1 MRAAINN
8 FIMQKKYIL
17 PHLVVS
23 ALMLLPLAGC
33 KGHSDEPTDGH
44 RSAIQLQVTP
54 RTLATGARAIT
65 DGQDPEVSGYDL
77 EDKIFDGQLFIGE
90 DFGLTASRSFTPKGD
105 NTWSAKFEEEL
116 DNPTDPHR
124 IAAVLNSYR
133 LGLRGSDYT
142 SESTVSLTDIDRMI
156 GESFL
161 MSSTFDKEDNFYTL
175 SEDKCTD
182 VPLDVERVVS
192 KVQLRRAKEMTGKEM
207 QDTYGFLQPGQMTW
221 TIAGSAKSAYL
232 FTDHAGSLHLGDD
245 GLYKDLKTVS
255 AEGKGKGDYD
265 LMKQSDYA
273 ANVGEYKADT
283 EVGVKNFKAR
293 SISTFESGKVE
304 GNDGGRST
312 KDGIYFLEHA
322 LNETKAGT
330 AYDKTVTYQDVTYV
344 KIYTG
349 LTPTKGFQI
358 DNNKVIF
365 SHHKVFKTKDEA
377 LDVFAES
384 QPATT
389 SPELLDHQLLKDIV
403 DASEPTADRWYWV
416 DVTDTNWFKDLSEE
430 DKKNQTIKE
439 GKDYYTTDGKAS
451 TRSFLLVHDQPT
463 TFYYGIDDHTIYDTL
478 LAARAGG
485 NSKIRKYEGGKM
497 VYLSPLNE
505 QRTTE
510 KGPVFNCDT
519 RRNNIYDLILN
530 SITGLG
536 LNYDPVDPDDPNI
549 PEPGDNPWEPKP
561 NIPPINGRE
570 NVIRITATPLQWN
583 TMDHTL
589 ELM

>member
-33 KGHSDEPTDGH
+33 KGHSDEPTDGY

-65 DGQDPEVSGYDL
+65 DGQDPEVSGIDP
-77 EDKIFDGQLFIGE
+77 EDKIIDGQLFIGE
-90 DFGLTASRSFTPKGD
+90 DFGLTASRSFTPDPKDG
-105 NTWSAKFEEEL
+105 NKWSAKFEEKL
-116 DNPTDPHR
+116 DNPTSLHR
-124 IAAVLNSYR
+124 IAAVINSSR

-161 MSSTFDKEDNFYTL
+161 MSSTFDKEKDNFYKL
-175 SEDKCTD
+175 SKDECTD
-182 VPLDVERVVS
+182 VTLDVERVVS
-192 KVQLRRAKEMTGKEM
+192 KVQLRRAKEMTGEEMKE
-207 QDTYGFLQPGQMTW
+207 TYGLLQPDEMTW

-255 AEGKGKGDYD
+255 AEGKGKGGYD
-265 LMKQSDYA
+265 LMKLSDK
-273 ANVGEYKADT
+273 GLS
-283 EVGVKNFKAR
+283 KNFDAR
-293 SISTFESGKVE
+293 PVSLFESGKVE
-304 GNDGGRST
+304 NNDHGRST
-312 KDGIYFLEHA
+312 KDRIYFLEHA
-322 LNETKAGT
+322 LNETKAAT
-330 AYDKTVTYQDVTYV
+330 PYDKSVTYKDVTYV

-358 DNNKVIF
+358 DNDKVTF
-365 SHHKVFKTKDEA
+365 SRHKVYPTKESA
-377 LDVFAES
+377 IKGFAVS
-384 QPATT
+384 DPATS
-389 SPELLDHQLLKDIV
+389 SPELLDHQLLKDID
-403 DASEPTADRWYWV
+403 DAAEPTADRWYWV
-416 DVTDTNWFKDLSEE
+416 DVTDTKWFKGLTPEE
-430 DKKNQTIKE
+430 KAKLKE

-451 TRSFLLVHDQPT
+451 TRSFLLVHDQST

-485 NSKIRKYEGGKM
+485 NSKIRKYKGGRM

-505 QRTTE
+505 QRTAE
-510 KGPVFNCDT
+510 GGPVFNCDT

-549 PEPGDNPWEPKP
+549 PEPGDNPWEPEP

>member
-1 MRAAINN
+1 
-8 FIMQKKYIL
+8 MQKKYIL

-33 KGHSDEPTDGH
+33 KGHSDEPTDGY

-65 DGQDPEVSGYDL
+65 DGQDPEVSGIDP
-77 EDKIFDGQLFIGE
+77 EDKIIDGQLFIGE
-90 DFGLTASRSFTPKGD
+90 DFGLTASRNFTPDPKDG
-105 NTWSAKFEEEL
+105 NKWSAKFEEKL
-116 DNPTDPHR
+116 DNPTSLHR
-124 IAAVLNSYR
+124 IAAVLNSSR

-142 SESTVSLTDIDRMI
+142 SESTVSLADIDRMI
-156 GESFL
+156 GKSFL
-161 MSSTFDKEDNFYTL
+161 MSSTFDNKDNNFYRL
-175 SEDKCTD
+175 SEDDCTD

-192 KVQLRRAKEMTGKEM
+192 KVQFRRAKEMTGKEM
-207 QDTYGFLQPGQMTW
+207 EETYGLLDPDKMTW

-255 AEGKGKGDYD
+255 AEGKGKGGYD
-265 LMKQSDYA
+265 LMKLSDK
-273 ANVGEYKADT
+273 GLSKSFD
-283 EVGVKNFKAR
+283 AR
-293 SISTFESGKVE
+293 PVSLFESGKVKN
-304 GNDGGRST
+304 NDGGLST

-322 LNETKAGT
+322 LNETEAGT
-330 AYDKTVTYQDVTYV
+330 PYDKSVTYQDVTYV

-349 LTPTKGFQI
+349 LTSIKGFRI
-358 DNNKVIF
+358 DNNKVNF
-365 SHHKVFKTKDEA
+365 SRHKVFKTKDEA
-377 LDVFAES
+377 LDGFAKS
-384 QPATT
+384 HPATT
-389 SPELLDHQLLKDIV
+389 SPELLDQQLLKDI

-416 DVTDTNWFKDLSEE
+416 DVTDTKWFKGLSEE

-439 GKDYYTTDGKAS
+439 GKDYYTTVGKAS
-451 TRSFLLVHDQPT
+451 TRSFLLVHDQAT

-485 NSKIRKYEGGKM
+485 NSKIRKYEGGRM

-505 QRTTE
+505 QRTAE
-510 KGPVFNCDT
+510 GGPVFNCDT

-549 PEPGDNPWEPKP
+549 PEPGDNPWEPEP

>member
-1 MRAAINN
+1 
-8 FIMQKKYIL
+8 
-17 PHLVVS
+17 
-23 ALMLLPLAGC
+23 MLLPLAGC
-33 KGHSDEPTDGH
+33 KGHSDEPTDGY

-65 DGQDPEVSGYDL
+65 DGQDPEVPGIAP
-77 EDKIFDGQLFIGE
+77 EDEIIDGQLFIGE
-90 DFGLTASRSFTPKGD
+90 DFGLTASRSFTRKGD
-105 NTWSAKFEEEL
+105 NKWSAKFEEKLE
-116 DNPTDPHR
+116 DPTSSHR
-124 IAAVLNSYR
+124 IAAVINSSR

-142 SESTVSLTDIDRMI
+142 SESTVSLADIDRMI
-156 GESFL
+156 GKSFL
-161 MSSTFDKEDNFYTL
+161 MSSTFDNKDNNFYTL
-175 SEDKCTD
+175 DEDKCTD
-182 VPLDVERVVS
+182 VTLDVERVVS
-192 KVQLRRAKEMTGKEM
+192 KVQLHRAKEMTGEEMKE
-207 QDTYGFLQPGQMTW
+207 TYGLLQPDKMTW

-232 FTDHAGSLHLGDD
+232 FTDHAGSLHLGND
-245 GLYKDLKTVS
+245 GLYEGLKTVS
-255 AEGKGKGDYD
+255 AEGKVKGGYD
-265 LMKQSDYA
+265 LMKLSEKE
-273 ANVGEYKADT
+273 GHSE
-283 EVGVKNFKAR
+283 NFKAR

-304 GNDGGRST
+304 NNDHGLST

-322 LNETKAGT
+322 LNETNKTKAGT
-330 AYDKTVTYQDVTYV
+330 PYDKSVTYQDVTYV

-349 LTPTKGFQI
+349 LTHIKGFRIDNDKVTFSRHKVYPTKESAIKGFAVS
-358 DNNKVIF
+358 D
-365 SHHKVFKTKDEA
+365 
-377 LDVFAES
+377 
-384 QPATT
+384 PATT
-389 SPELLDHQLLKDIV
+389 SPELLDQQLLKDIEE
-403 DASEPTADRWYWV
+403 DAADRWYWV
-416 DVTDTNWFKDLSEE
+416 DVTDTKWFKDLSEE

-439 GKDYYTTDGKAS
+439 DKDYYTTDSEAA
-451 TRSFLLVHDQPT
+451 TRHFLLVHDQPT

-505 QRTTE
+505 QRTAE
-510 KGPVFNCDT
+510 GGPVFNCDT

-549 PEPGDNPWEPKP
+549 PEPGDNPWEPDP
-561 NIPPINGRE
+561 NIPPINGRD

>member
-1 MRAAINN
+1 
-8 FIMQKKYIL
+8 MQKKKYIL

-65 DGQDPEVSGYDL
+65 DAQDIDVPGIDP
-77 EDKIFDGQLFIGE
+77 EDKIRDGQLFIGE
-90 DFGLTASRSFTPKGD
+90 DFGLTASRSFNPKGG
-105 NTWSAKFEEEL
+105 NKWSAKFEEEL
-116 DNPTDPHR
+116 DNPNSRHR
-124 IAAVLNSYR
+124 IAAVINSSR

-156 GESFL
+156 GKSFL
-161 MSSTFDKEDNFYTL
+161 MSSTFGNKSKNFYTL
-175 SEDKCTD
+175 AEDKCTD
-182 VPLDVERVVS
+182 VRLDVERVVS
-192 KVQLRRAKEMTGKEM
+192 KVQLRRAKDMTGEEMKE
-207 QDTYGFLQPGQMTW
+207 TYGLLQPDKMTW
-221 TIAGSAKSAYL
+221 AIAGSAKSAYL
-232 FTDHAGSLHLGDD
+232 FTDNAGSLHLGDD
-245 GLYKDLKTVS
+245 GLYEGLKTIS
-255 AEGKGKGDYD
+255 AKEKSMGGYD
-265 LMKQSDYA
+265 LMKLSNEGLSD
-273 ANVGEYKADT
+273 
-283 EVGVKNFKAR
+283 NFKAR

-304 GNDGGRST
+304 NNDHGLST

-322 LNETKAGT
+322 LNETKAAT
-330 AYDKTVTYQDVTYV
+330 PYDKSVTYKDVTYV
-344 KIYTG
+344 KIYAG
-349 LTPTKGFQI
+349 LTPTKGYRI
-358 DNNKVIF
+358 DNKKVTF
-365 SHHKVFKTKDEA
+365 LRHKVFATQDEA
-377 LDVFAES
+377 VDGFTES
-384 QPATT
+384 DPAAT
-389 SPELLDHQLLKDIV
+389 SGTPQSTELLDQQLLKDI
-403 DASEPTADRWYWV
+403 DAAETYTDRWYWV
-416 DVTDTNWFKDLSEE
+416 DVTDTKWFKALSEE
-430 DKKNQTIKE
+430 DKKNQTIRE
-439 GKDYYTTDGKAS
+439 GNDYYSTDGKA
-451 TRSFLLVHDQPT
+451 TKRSFLLVHDQPT

-505 QRTTE
+505 QRTKE
-510 KGPVFNCDT
+510 GGPVFNCDT

-549 PEPGDNPWEPKP
+549 PKPGDNPWEPEP

-589 ELM
+589 ELK

>member
-1 MRAAINN
+1 
-8 FIMQKKYIL
+8 MQKKYIL

-33 KGHSDEPTDGH
+33 KGHSDEPTDGY

-65 DGQDPEVSGYDL
+65 DGQDTEVPGIAPED
-77 EDKIFDGQLFIGE
+77 EIIDGQLFIGQ
-90 DFGLTASRSFTPKGD
+90 DFGLTASRRFTPDPKDG
-105 NTWSAKFEEEL
+105 NKWSAKFEEKL
-116 DNPTDPHR
+116 DNPTSLHR
-124 IAAVLNSYR
+124 IAAVLNSSR

-161 MSSTFDKEDNFYTL
+161 MSSTFDNKDNNFYTL
-175 SEDKCTD
+175 DEDKCTD
-182 VPLDVERVVS
+182 VTLDVERVVS
-192 KVQLRRAKEMTGKEM
+192 KVQLRRAKEMTGEEMKE
-207 QDTYGFLQPGQMTW
+207 TYGLLQPDKMTW

-255 AEGKGKGDYD
+255 AEGKGKGGYD
-265 LMKQSDYA
+265 LMKLSDK
-273 ANVGEYKADT
+273 GLSKSFD
-283 EVGVKNFKAR
+283 AR
-293 SISTFESGKVE
+293 PVSLFESGKVKN
-304 GNDGGRST
+304 NDGGLST
-312 KDGIYFLEHA
+312 DDRIYFLEHA

-349 LTPTKGFQI
+349 LTSIKGFRI
-358 DNNKVIF
+358 DNDKVTF
-365 SHHKVFKTKDEA
+365 SRHKVFDTKEA
-377 LDVFAES
+377 ALEAIAES
-384 QPATT
+384 DPAPTA
-389 SPELLDHQLLKDIV
+389 PELLDQQLLSPIKQETP
-403 DASEPTADRWYWV
+403 SETPSDRWYWV
-416 DVTDTNWFKDLSEE
+416 DVTDTKWFKGLSED
-430 DKKNQTIKE
+430 DKKKQTIKE
-439 GKDYYTTDGKAS
+439 GKDYYSTDGKAS
-451 TRSFLLVHDQPT
+451 KRSFLLVHDQPT

-505 QRTTE
+505 QRTAE
-510 KGPVFNCDT
+510 GGPVFNCDT
-519 RRNNIYDLILN
+519 RRNNIYDLILH

-549 PEPGDNPWEPKP
+549 PEPGDNPWEPDPK
-561 NIPPINGRE
+561 IPPINGRD

>member
-1 MRAAINN
+1 
-8 FIMQKKYIL
+8 MQKKYIL

-33 KGHSDEPTDGH
+33 KGHSDEPTDGY
-44 RSAIQLQVTP
+44 RSVIQLQVTP

-65 DGQDPEVSGYDL
+65 DGQDPEVSGYDP
-77 EDKIFDGQLFIGE
+77 EDKIIDGQLFIGE
-90 DFGLTASRSFTPKGD
+90 DFGLTASRSFTPDPKDG
-105 NTWSAKFEEEL
+105 NKWSAKFEEKL
-116 DNPTDPHR
+116 DNPTASKHR
-124 IAAVLNSYR
+124 IAAVINSFR

-142 SESTVSLTDIDRMI
+142 TESTVSLADIDRMI

-161 MSSTFDKEDNFYTL
+161 MSSTFDKENNFYTL
-175 SEDKCTD
+175 SEDECTD
-182 VPLDVERVVS
+182 VRLDVERVVS

-207 QDTYGFLQPGQMTW
+207 EETYGLLEPDKMKW

-255 AEGKGKGDYD
+255 AEGKVKGGYD
-265 LMKQSDYA
+265 LMKLSDK
-273 ANVGEYKADT
+273 GISD
-283 EVGVKNFKAR
+283 NFKAR
-293 SISTFESGKVE
+293 RISTFESGKVE
-304 GNDGGRST
+304 GNAGGRST

-322 LNETKAGT
+322 LNETEAGT
-330 AYDKTVTYQDVTYV
+330 PYDKSVTYKDVTYV

-349 LTPTKGFQI
+349 LTSIKGFRI
-358 DNNKVIF
+358 DNDKVNL
-365 SHHKVFKTKDEA
+365 SRHKVFKTKGEA
-377 LDVFAES
+377 LDGFAKS
-384 QPATT
+384 HPATT

-403 DASEPTADRWYWV
+403 DASEPLADRWYWV
-416 DVTDTNWFKDLSEE
+416 DVTDTKWFKDLSEE
-430 DKKNQTIKE
+430 EKKKQTIKE

-510 KGPVFNCDT
+510 GGPVFNCDT

-530 SITGLG
+530 KITGLG

-549 PEPGDNPWEPKP
+549 PEPGDNPWEPEP

>member
-1 MRAAINN
+1 
-8 FIMQKKYIL
+8 MQKKKYIL

-65 DGQDPEVSGYDL
+65 DAQDIDVPGIDP
-77 EDKIFDGQLFIGE
+77 EDKIRDGQLFIGE
-90 DFGLTASRSFTPKGD
+90 DFGLTASRSFIPKGG
-105 NTWSAKFEEEL
+105 NKWSAKFEEEL
-116 DNPTDPHR
+116 DNPNSRHR
-124 IAAVLNSYR
+124 IAAVINSSR

-156 GESFL
+156 GKSFL
-161 MSSTFDKEDNFYTL
+161 MSSTFGNKSKNFYTL
-175 SEDKCTD
+175 AEDKCTD
-182 VPLDVERVVS
+182 VRLDVERVVS
-192 KVQLRRAKEMTGKEM
+192 KVQLRRAKDMTGEEMKE
-207 QDTYGFLQPGQMTW
+207 TYGLLQPDKMTW
-221 TIAGSAKSAYL
+221 AIAGSAKSAYL
-232 FTDHAGSLHLGDD
+232 FTDNAGSLHLGDD
-245 GLYKDLKTVS
+245 GLYEGLKTIS
-255 AEGKGKGDYD
+255 AKEKSMGGYD
-265 LMKQSDYA
+265 LMKLSNEGLSD
-273 ANVGEYKADT
+273 
-283 EVGVKNFKAR
+283 NFKAR

-304 GNDGGRST
+304 NNDHGLST

-322 LNETKAGT
+322 LNETKAAT
-330 AYDKTVTYQDVTYV
+330 PYDKSVTYKDVTYV
-344 KIYTG
+344 KIYAG
-349 LTPTKGFQI
+349 LTPTKGYRI
-358 DNNKVIF
+358 DNKKVTF
-365 SHHKVFKTKDEA
+365 LRHKVFATQDEA
-377 LDVFAES
+377 VDGFTES
-384 QPATT
+384 DPAATSGT
-389 SPELLDHQLLKDIV
+389 PQSPELLDQQLLKDI
-403 DASEPTADRWYWV
+403 DAAETYTDRWYWV
-416 DVTDTNWFKDLSEE
+416 DVTDTKWFKALSEE
-430 DKKNQTIKE
+430 DKKNQTIRE
-439 GKDYYTTDGKAS
+439 GNDYYSTDGKA
-451 TRSFLLVHDQPT
+451 TKRSFLLVHDQPT

-505 QRTTE
+505 QRTKE
-510 KGPVFNCDT
+510 GGPVFNCDT

-549 PEPGDNPWEPKP
+549 PKPGDNPWEPEP

-589 ELM
+589 ELK

>member
-1 MRAAINN
+1 
-8 FIMQKKYIL
+8 MQKKKYIL

-65 DGQDPEVSGYDL
+65 DAQDIDVPGIDP
-77 EDKIFDGQLFIGE
+77 EDKIRDGQLFIGE
-90 DFGLTASRSFTPKGD
+90 DFGLTASRSFNPKGG
-105 NTWSAKFEEEL
+105 NKWSAKFEEEL
-116 DNPTDPHR
+116 DNPNSRHR
-124 IAAVLNSYR
+124 IAAVINSSR

-156 GESFL
+156 GKSFL
-161 MSSTFDKEDNFYTL
+161 MSSTFGNKSKNFYTL
-175 SEDKCTD
+175 AEDKCTD
-182 VPLDVERVVS
+182 VRLDVERVVS
-192 KVQLRRAKEMTGKEM
+192 KVQLRRAKDMTGEEMKE
-207 QDTYGFLQPGQMTW
+207 TYGLLQPDKMTW
-221 TIAGSAKSAYL
+221 AIAGSAKSAYL
-232 FTDHAGSLHLGDD
+232 FTDNAGSLHLGDD
-245 GLYKDLKTVS
+245 GLYEGLKTIS
-255 AEGKGKGDYD
+255 AKEKSMGGYD
-265 LMKQSDYA
+265 LMKLSNEGLSD
-273 ANVGEYKADT
+273 
-283 EVGVKNFKAR
+283 NFKAR

-304 GNDGGRST
+304 NNDHGLST

-322 LNETKAGT
+322 LNETKAAT
-330 AYDKTVTYQDVTYV
+330 PYDKSVTYKDVTYV
-344 KIYTG
+344 KIYAG
-349 LTPTKGFQI
+349 LTPTKGYRI
-358 DNNKVIF
+358 DNKKVTF
-365 SHHKVFKTKDEA
+365 LRHKVFATQDEA
-377 LDVFAES
+377 VDGFTES
-384 QPATT
+384 DPAATSGT
-389 SPELLDHQLLKDIV
+389 PQSPELLDQQLLKDI
-403 DASEPTADRWYWV
+403 DAAETYTDRWYWV
-416 DVTDTNWFKDLSEE
+416 DVTDTKWFKALSEE
-430 DKKNQTIKE
+430 DKKNQTIRE
-439 GKDYYTTDGKAS
+439 GNDYYSTDGKA
-451 TRSFLLVHDQPT
+451 TKRSFLLVHDQPT

-505 QRTTE
+505 QRTKE
-510 KGPVFNCDT
+510 GGPVFNCDT

-549 PEPGDNPWEPKP
+549 PKPGDNPWEPEP

-589 ELM
+589 ELK

>member
-1 MRAAINN
+1 
-8 FIMQKKYIL
+8 MQKKYIL

-23 ALMLLPLAGC
+23 ALVLLPLAGC
-33 KGHSDEPTDGH
+33 KGHSDEPTDGY

-65 DGQDPEVSGYDL
+65 DAQDQEVPGIDP
-77 EDKIFDGQLFIGE
+77 EDKIIDGQLFIGE
-90 DFGLTASRSFTPKGD
+90 DFGLTASRSFTRKGD
-105 NTWSAKFEEEL
+105 NKWSAKFEEKLE
-116 DNPTDPHR
+116 DPTSSHR
-124 IAAVLNSYR
+124 IAAVINSSR

-142 SESTVSLTDIDRMI
+142 SESTVSLADIDRMI

-161 MSSTFDKEDNFYTL
+161 MSSTFDKEKDNFYTL
-175 SEDKCTD
+175 SEDECTN
-182 VPLDVERVVS
+182 VSLNVERVVS

-245 GLYKDLKTVS
+245 GLYKGLKTIS
-255 AEGKGKGDYD
+255 AEGKGKGGYD
-265 LMKQSDYA
+265 LMKLSDK
-273 ANVGEYKADT
+273 GLSKSFD
-283 EVGVKNFKAR
+283 AR
-293 SISTFESGKVE
+293 PVSLFESGKVKN
-304 GNDGGRST
+304 NDGGLST
-312 KDGIYFLEHA
+312 KDRIYFLEHA

-330 AYDKTVTYQDVTYV
+330 PYEKDVTYKDVTYV

-358 DNNKVIF
+358 DNDEVTF
-365 SHHKVFKTKDEA
+365 SRHKVYPTKESA
-377 LDVFAES
+377 IKGFAVS
-384 QPATT
+384 DPATT
-389 SPELLDHQLLKDIV
+389 SPELLDHQLLKDI

-416 DVTDTNWFKDLSEE
+416 DVTDTKWFKGLSEE
-430 DKKNQTIKE
+430 EKKKQTIKE
-439 GKDYYTTDGKAS
+439 GKDYYTTDRKAS
-451 TRSFLLVHDQPT
+451 TRSFLLVHDQST

-549 PEPGDNPWEPKP
+549 PEPGDNPWEPEP

>member
-33 KGHSDEPTDGH
+33 KGHSDEPTDGY
-44 RSAIQLQVTP
+44 RSVIQLQVTP

-65 DGQDPEVSGYDL
+65 DGQDTKVPGIAPED
-77 EDKIFDGQLFIGE
+77 EIRDGQLFIGE
-90 DFGLTASRSFTPKGD
+90 DFGLTASRSFTPDPKDG
-105 NTWSAKFEEEL
+105 NKWSAKFEEKL
-116 DNPTDPHR
+116 DNPTSLHR
-124 IAAVLNSYR
+124 IAAVLNSSR

-161 MSSTFDKEDNFYTL
+161 MSSTFDKEKDNFYKL
-175 SEDKCTD
+175 SKDECKD
-182 VPLDVERVVS
+182 VTLDVERVVS
-192 KVQLRRAKEMTGKEM
+192 KVQLHRAKEMTGEEMKE
-207 QDTYGFLQPGQMTW
+207 TYGLLQPDKMTW

-255 AEGKGKGDYD
+255 AEGKGKGGYD
-265 LMKQSDYA
+265 LMKLSDK
-273 ANVGEYKADT
+273 GLSKSFD
-283 EVGVKNFKAR
+283 AR
-293 SISTFESGKVE
+293 PVSLFESGKVKN
-304 GNDGGRST
+304 NDGGLST
-312 KDGIYFLEHA
+312 DDRIYFLEHA
-322 LNETKAGT
+322 LNETEAGT
-330 AYDKTVTYQDVTYV
+330 PYEKDVTYKDVTYV

-349 LTPTKGFQI
+349 LTSIKGFRI
-358 DNNKVIF
+358 DNNKVNF
-365 SHHKVFKTKDEA
+365 SRHKVFKTKDEA
-377 LDVFAES
+377 LDGFAES

-389 SPELLDHQLLKDIV
+389 SPELLDQQLLKDI

-416 DVTDTNWFKDLSEE
+416 DVTDTKWFKGLTPEE
-430 DKKNQTIKE
+430 KAKLKV
-439 GKDYYTTDGKAS
+439 GKDYYSTDGKAS

-505 QRTTE
+505 QRTAE
-510 KGPVFNCDT
+510 GGPVFNCDT

-549 PEPGDNPWEPKP
+549 PEPGDNPWEPDP

>member
-23 ALMLLPLAGC
+23 ALVLLPLAGC
-33 KGHSDEPTDGH
+33 KGHSDEPTDGY

-65 DGQDPEVSGYDL
+65 DAQDQEVPGIDP
-77 EDKIFDGQLFIGE
+77 EDKIIDGQLFIGE
-90 DFGLTASRSFTPKGD
+90 DFGLTASRSFTRKGD
-105 NTWSAKFEEEL
+105 NKWSAKFEEKLE
-116 DNPTDPHR
+116 DPTSSHR
-124 IAAVLNSYR
+124 IAAVINSSR

-142 SESTVSLTDIDRMI
+142 SESTVSLADIDRMI

-161 MSSTFDKEDNFYTL
+161 MSSTFDKEKDNFYTL
-175 SEDKCTD
+175 SEDECTN
-182 VPLDVERVVS
+182 VSLNVERVVS

-245 GLYKDLKTVS
+245 GLYKGLKTIS
-255 AEGKGKGDYD
+255 AEGKGKGGYD
-265 LMKQSDYA
+265 LMKLSDK
-273 ANVGEYKADT
+273 GLSKSFD
-283 EVGVKNFKAR
+283 AR
-293 SISTFESGKVE
+293 PVSLFESGKVKN
-304 GNDGGRST
+304 NDGGLST
-312 KDGIYFLEHA
+312 KDRIYFLEHA

-330 AYDKTVTYQDVTYV
+330 PYEKDVTYKDVTYV

-358 DNNKVIF
+358 DNDEVTF
-365 SHHKVFKTKDEA
+365 SRHKVYPTKESA
-377 LDVFAES
+377 IKGFAVS
-384 QPATT
+384 DPATT
-389 SPELLDHQLLKDIV
+389 SPELLDHQLLKDI

-416 DVTDTNWFKDLSEE
+416 DVTDTKWFKGLSEE
-430 DKKNQTIKE
+430 EKKKQTIKE
-439 GKDYYTTDGKAS
+439 GKDYYTTDRKAS
-451 TRSFLLVHDQPT
+451 TRSFLLVHDQST

-549 PEPGDNPWEPKP
+549 PEPGDNPWEPEP

>member
-255 AEGKGKGDYD
+255 AEGKGKGGYD
-265 LMKQSDYA
+265 LMKLSDK
-273 ANVGEYKADT
+273 GLSKSFD
-283 EVGVKNFKAR
+283 AR
-293 SISTFESGKVE
+293 PVSLFESGKVKN
-304 GNDGGRST
+304 NDGGLST
-312 KDGIYFLEHA
+312 DDRIYFLEHA
-322 LNETKAGT
+322 LNETKAAT
-330 AYDKTVTYQDVTYV
+330 PYDKSVTYKDVTYV

-358 DNNKVIF
+358 DNDKVTF
-365 SHHKVFKTKDEA
+365 SRHKVYPTKESA
-377 LDVFAES
+377 IKGFAVS
-384 QPATT
+384 DPATS
-389 SPELLDHQLLKDIV
+389 SPELLDQQLLKDIN
-403 DASEPTADRWYWV
+403 AKETSTDRWYWV
-416 DVTDTNWFKDLSEE
+416 DVTDTKWFKGLSEE
-430 DKKNQTIKE
+430 EKKKQTIKE

-549 PEPGDNPWEPKP
+549 PEPGDNPWEPEP

>member
-33 KGHSDEPTDGH
+33 KGHSDEPTDGY

-65 DGQDPEVSGYDL
+65 DGQDPEVPGIAP
-77 EDKIFDGQLFIGE
+77 EDEIIDGQLFIGE
-90 DFGLTASRSFTPKGD
+90 DFGLTASRSFTPDPKDG
-105 NTWSAKFEEEL
+105 NKWSAKFEEKL
-116 DNPTDPHR
+116 DNPTSLHR
-124 IAAVLNSYR
+124 IAAVINSSR
-133 LGLRGSDYT
+133 LGLRGNDYT

-207 QDTYGFLQPGQMTW
+207 EETYGLLDPDKMTW

-232 FTDHAGSLHLGDD
+232 FTDHAGSLHLGND
-245 GLYKDLKTVS
+245 GLYEGLKTVS
-255 AEGKGKGDYD
+255 AKGKVKGGYD
-265 LMKQSDYA
+265 LMKLSDK
-273 ANVGEYKADT
+273 GLSKSFD
-283 EVGVKNFKAR
+283 AR
-293 SISTFESGKVE
+293 PVSLFESGKVKN
-304 GNDGGRST
+304 NDGGLST
-312 KDGIYFLEHA
+312 KDRIYFLEHA

-330 AYDKTVTYQDVTYV
+330 PYEKDVTYKDVTYV

-349 LTPTKGFQI
+349 LTPTKGYCI
-358 DNNKVIF
+358 DNDKVTF
-365 SHHKVFKTKDEA
+365 PRHMVFASQKEA
-377 LDVFAES
+377 EDGFAES
-384 QPATT
+384 DPATT
-389 SPELLDHQLLKDIV
+389 SPELLDQQLLKDI

-416 DVTDTNWFKDLSEE
+416 DVTDTKWFKDLSEE
-430 DKKNQTIKE
+430 EKKKQTIKE

-451 TRSFLLVHDQPT
+451 KRSFLLVHDQPT

-505 QRTTE
+505 QRTAE
-510 KGPVFNCDT
+510 GGPVFNCDT

-549 PEPGDNPWEPKP
+549 PKPGDNPWEPEPK
-561 NIPPINGRE
+561 IPPINGRD

-583 TMDHTL
+583 TMDHIM
-589 ELM
+589 ELK

>member
-1 MRAAINN
+1 
-8 FIMQKKYIL
+8 MQKKKYIL

-65 DGQDPEVSGYDL
+65 DAQDIDVPGIDP
-77 EDKIFDGQLFIGE
+77 EDKIRDGQLFIGE
-90 DFGLTASRSFTPKGD
+90 DFGLTASRSFTGEGGNK
-105 NTWSAKFEEEL
+105 WSAKFEEEL
-116 DNPTDPHR
+116 DNPNSRHR
-124 IAAVLNSYR
+124 IAAVINSSR

-142 SESTVSLTDIDRMI
+142 SESTVSLADIDRMI
-156 GESFL
+156 GKSFL
-161 MSSTFDKEDNFYTL
+161 MSSTFGNKSKNFYTL
-175 SEDKCTD
+175 AEDKCTD
-182 VPLDVERVVS
+182 VRLDVERVVS
-192 KVQLRRAKEMTGKEM
+192 KVQLRRAKDMTGEEMKE
-207 QDTYGFLQPGQMTW
+207 TYGLLQPDKMTW
-221 TIAGSAKSAYL
+221 AIAGSAKSAYL
-232 FTDHAGSLHLGDD
+232 FTDNAGSLHLGDD
-245 GLYKDLKTVS
+245 GLYEGLKTIS
-255 AEGKGKGDYD
+255 AKEKSMGGYD
-265 LMKQSDYA
+265 LMKLSNEGLSD
-273 ANVGEYKADT
+273 
-283 EVGVKNFKAR
+283 NFKAR

-304 GNDGGRST
+304 NNDHGLST

-322 LNETKAGT
+322 LNETKAAT
-330 AYDKTVTYQDVTYV
+330 PYDKSVTYKDVTYV
-344 KIYTG
+344 KIYAG
-349 LTPTKGFQI
+349 LTPTKGYRI
-358 DNNKVIF
+358 DNKKVTF
-365 SHHKVFKTKDEA
+365 LRHKVFATQDEA
-377 LDVFAES
+377 VDGFTKS
-384 QPATT
+384 DPAATSGT
-389 SPELLDHQLLKDIV
+389 PQSPELLDQQLLKDI
-403 DASEPTADRWYWV
+403 DAAETSTDRWYWV
-416 DVTDTNWFKDLSEE
+416 DVTDTKWFKALSEE
-430 DKKNQTIKE
+430 DKKNQTIRE
-439 GKDYYTTDGKAS
+439 GNDYYSTDGKA
-451 TRSFLLVHDQPT
+451 TKRSFLLVHDQPT

-505 QRTTE
+505 QRTKE
-510 KGPVFNCDT
+510 GGPVFNCDT

-549 PEPGDNPWEPKP
+549 PKPGDNPWEPEP

-589 ELM
+589 ELK

>member
-33 KGHSDEPTDGH
+33 KGHSDEPTDGY

-65 DGQDPEVSGYDL
+65 DGQDPKVSGIAP
-77 EDKIFDGQLFIGE
+77 EDEIIDGQLFIGE
-90 DFGLTASRSFTPKGD
+90 DFGLTASRNFTRKGD
-105 NTWSAKFEEEL
+105 NKWSAKFEEKLE
-116 DNPTDPHR
+116 DPTSRHR
-124 IAAVLNSYR
+124 IAAVINSSR

-142 SESTVSLTDIDRMI
+142 SESTVSLADIDRMI

-161 MSSTFDKEDNFYTL
+161 MSSTFDKEKDNFYKL
-175 SEDKCTD
+175 SKDECTN
-182 VPLDVERVVS
+182 VSLDVERVVS
-192 KVQLRRAKEMTGKEM
+192 KVQLRRAKEMTGEEMKE
-207 QDTYGFLQPGQMTW
+207 TYGLLQPDKMTW

-232 FTDHAGSLHLGDD
+232 FTDHAGSLHLGDN
-245 GLYKDLKTVS
+245 GLYEGLKTIS
-255 AEGKGKGDYD
+255 AEGKGKGGYD
-265 LMKQSDYA
+265 LMKLSEKE
-273 ANVGEYKADT
+273 GHSE
-283 EVGVKNFKAR
+283 NFKAR

-304 GNDGGRST
+304 NNDHGLST

-322 LNETKAGT
+322 LNETNKTKAGT
-330 AYDKTVTYQDVTYV
+330 PYDKSVTYQDVTYV

-349 LTPTKGFQI
+349 LTPTKGFRI
-358 DNNKVIF
+358 DNKKVTF
-365 SHHKVFKTKDEA
+365 SRHKVFKTKDEA
-377 LDVFAES
+377 LDGFAKS
-384 QPATT
+384 HPATT
-389 SPELLDHQLLKDIV
+389 SPELLDQQLLKDIN
-403 DASEPTADRWYWV
+403 AKETSTDRWYWV
-416 DVTDTNWFKDLSEE
+416 DVTDTKWFKDLSEE

-505 QRTTE
+505 QRTAE
-510 KGPVFNCDT
+510 GGPVFNCDT

-549 PEPGDNPWEPKP
+549 PEPGDNPWEPDP

-589 ELM
+589 ELK